1 MAEASALENEPLP
14 QARMKY
20 SEGSPKQPPGLR
32 GLAPIKLDRK
42 PGLAICRIRTTF
54 PTNPPVRSY
63 GTGFWVSDDRVVT
76 AGHVLYQRSLKGYA
90 EWVEVF
96 GLATPNTGKPTAVW
110 RLQNYAVPKA
120 YADRSDSSVDV
131 GVIAARKPGKVQA
144 LAMRAVTDEVLAGRV
159 ELAGYPAPRAQAH
172 GIEGPITYRTASTF
186 YHASETAQGLSGGP
200 VYSPAADAAFGLHVR
215 SYGDKLPSGIPPSA
229 AAVRFTTAIISW
241 ICSQPYS
248 EA

>member
-1 MAEASALENEPLP
+1 MAEPLALENEPFP
-14 QARMKY
+14 QVRMEY
-20 SEGSPKQPPGLR
+20 SAGSPRKPPALV
-32 GLAPIKLDRK
+32 GLAPVKLDRK

-110 RLQNYAVPKA
+110 HLQNYAVPKA
-120 YADRSDSSVDV
+120 YADRSDATVDV
-131 GVIAARKPGKVQA
+131 GVIAARKPVKAQA
-144 LAMRAVTDEVLAGRV
+144 LAMAAVSDEVLAGQV
-159 ELAGYPAPRAQAH
+159 ELAGYPAPRAQAY
-172 GIEGPITYRTASTF
+172 GIEGAITYRTASTF

-200 VYSPAADAAFGLHVR
+200 VYSPAADATFGLHIR
-215 SYGDKLPSGIPPSA
+215 GYGDALPPEVPPSA
-229 AAVRFTTAIISW
+229 AAVRFTTAIINW
-241 ICSQPYS
+241 INSQPYS
-248 EA
+248 EK